1 MRTFLRKY
9 LLGFIA
15 VAGCMSCANF
25 NIVDQDLQAI
35 LLNTKGKRHVRASL
49 DRSHINTLKAPS
61 VKKTKKTV
69 ERGVEPEKISVS
81 HVSQKAEVQRYLKLY
96 TGKRRNDVEKPLVK
110 RAEHLPII
118 TAVLDYYNLPAE
130 LSNLAFVESK
140 FDSAATS
147 PMGAK
152 GIWQLMRPTAEGLGL
167 NCRFW
172 NDERKDVLR
181 SSIAAARYIKEL
193 KSRFGDWL
201 LVVAA
206 YNAGPT
212 RVENAQIRS
221 GKNRDFFTLA
231 KKGLL
236 PKETVHHVSKFIA
249 LTMITNR
256 PDLYGFDSLAG
267 NALTSA
273 VGDLPLVD

>member
-1 MRTFLRKY
+1 
-9 LLGFIA
+9 
-15 VAGCMSCANF
+15 MSCANF

-35 LLNTKGKRHVRASL
+35 LLNSKGKRHVRASL
-49 DRSHINTLKAPS
+49 DRSHIKSLKAPS
-61 VKKTKKTV
+61 VKANRKTV
-69 ERGVEPEKISVS
+69 KMHVQTEKISTS
-81 HVSQKAEVQRYLKLY
+81 NLKQTAEVQRYLKLY
-96 TGKRRNDVEKPLVK
+96 TGKRRNDVEIPLVK
-110 RAEHLPII
+110 RAEHLPVIS
-118 TAVLDYYNLPAE
+118 AVLDYYNLPNE

-140 FDSAATS
+140 FDSSATS
-147 PMGAK
+147 PVGAK
-152 GIWQLMRPTAEGLGL
+152 GIWQLMKPTAEGLGL

-212 RVENAQIRS
+212 RVENAQNRS
-221 GKNRDFFTLA
+221 GKKRDFFTLA

-236 PKETVHHVSKFIA
+236 PKETIHHVSKFIA
-249 LTMITNR
+249 LTIITNQ
-256 PDLYGFDSLAG
+256 PDLYGFDSLA
-267 NALTSA
+267 SK
-273 VGDLPLVD
+273 VGDLPLVE